1 MDCPDISRSFAAPY
15 FTTRRIRFGRYSVS
29 HAHTVCR
36 TYAHDDAVTCMSLC
50 GTGAHL
56 LTGSLDATVKLWR
69 VEDPHSASGSLV
81 GSTPLA
87 VFPEV
92 DSPVQCVA
100 IDGVGRLGA
109 AGGDDGT
116 VVVWDLEHKSVLS
129 STNICS
135 AKR

>member
-1 MDCPDISRSFAAPY
+1 MSRS
-15 FTTRRIRFGRYSVS
+15 GCRYSVS

-50 GTGAHL
+50 STGTHL

-69 VEDPHSASGSLV
+69 IQDPAQASDPRTASGTLIS
-81 GSTPLA
+81 SAPLA

-100 IDGVGRLGA
+100 IDGAGRMGA
-109 AGGDDGT
+109 AGSDDGS
-116 VVVWDLEHKSVLS
+116 VVVWDLHHRSFLS
-129 STNICS
+129 STAVSS